1 MNGIALG
8 LNDPNKSKF
17 KRRLPTTHN
26 AKELRRSLMTDE
38 ELIFNLEEE
47 QVNDLSHSPTFPVN
61 AVSTR
66 SNRNQL
72 AQTGSLK
79 LKSKS
84 PFRPK
89 FRSIGHEINVY
100 KIYY

>member
-8 LNDPNKSKF
+8 LHDPNKAKF
-17 KRRLPTTHN
+17 KRRLPPMQNT
-26 AKELRRSLMTDE
+26 KEYRRSMMTDD

-61 AVSTR
+61 AVSTQAHR
-66 SNRNQL
+66 SQF

-84 PFRPK
+84 PLRPK
-89 FRSIGHEINVY
+89 FRSVGHEINVY
-100 KIYY
+100 HLCI